1 MAERIG
7 VIGAGL
13 MGHGIAQVFA
23 VAGARVRVFDPSAEA
38 LRSLRARI
46 ESNLGALGLPT
57 DAAEN
62 VEPVGSAAA
71 AADGAEMVVEAAP
84 EDVGLKRSLFAGLA
98 EAADG
103 DAILATN
110 TSVISIGEIAA
121 GQAAANRIVGTHWWN
136 PPYLVPLVEV
146 IEHPAVDPWVV
157 QRAITLLGA
166 AGKTAVHVRRD
177 TPGFVGNRL
186 QHAMWREAL
195 ALVDAGVC
203 DPEEIDTVV
212 RSGFGARLAA
222 IGPIENA
229 DLVGLDLTE
238 AIHAYL
244 LPHLDSSAAPAAG
257 LKERVGRGDLGA
269 KSGRGY
275 LDWEEG
281 DADRARDRMVAQLRR
296 SEARAASTRLRH
308 GAARAEEARRVRG
321 AELTRGGAEE
331 ERWT

>member
-38 LRSLRARI
+38 LRSLRPRVEA
-46 ESNLGALGLPT
+46 NLEALDLPT

-62 VEPVGSAAA
+62 VEPVSSVAAA
-71 AADGAEMVVEAAP
+71 AGGAEMVIEAVS
-84 EDVGLKRSLFAGLA
+84 EDLALKRAVFAELA
-98 EAADG
+98 ECAGG
-103 DAILATN
+103 DAILASN

-121 GQAAANRIVGTHWWN
+121 HQAIANRIVGTHWWN

-146 IEHPAVDPWVV
+146 IEHGAVDPWVV
-157 QRAITLLGA
+157 QRAITLLEA

-177 TPGFVGNRL
+177 IPGFVGNRL

-195 ALVDAGVC
+195 ALLDAGVC
-203 DPEEIDTVV
+203 EPEEIDTVV
-212 RSGFGARLAA
+212 RAGFGARLAA

-244 LPHLDSSAAPAAG
+244 LPHLDASTEPARG
-257 LKERVGRGDLGA
+257 LKERVGRGELGA

-281 DADRARDRMVAQLRR
+281 DAEAARDRMVAQLRR
-296 SEARAASTRLRH
+296 TRAVPAASTTADEGSHR
-308 GAARAEEARRVRG
+308 
-321 AELTRGGAEE
+321 
-331 ERWT
+331 

>member
-7 VIGAGL
+7 VVGAGL

-38 LRSLRARI
+38 LRSLRPRI
-46 ESNLGALGLPT
+46 ESNLVALGLPS
-57 DAAEN
+57 DAVEN
-62 VEPVGSAAA
+62 VEPVSSIAAA
-71 AADGAEMVVEAAP
+71 AGGAEMVVEAAP
-84 EDVGLKRSLFAGLA
+84 EDLEAKRAIFAELA
-98 EAADG
+98 HFADG
-103 DAILATN
+103 DAILASN

-121 GQAAANRIVGTHWWN
+121 GQAAATRIVGTHWWN

-146 IEHPAVDPWVV
+146 IEHAGVDPWVV

-177 TPGFVGNRL
+177 IPGFVGNRL

-195 ALVDAGVC
+195 ALLDAGVC
-203 DPEEIDTVV
+203 EPEEIDTVV
-212 RSGFGARLAA
+212 RAGFGARLAA

-238 AIHAYL
+238 AIHSYL
-244 LPHLDSSAAPAAG
+244 LPHLDASTEPARG
-257 LKERVGRGDLGA
+257 LRERVARGELGA
-269 KSGRGY
+269 KTGRGY

-281 DADRARDRMVAQLRR
+281 DADAARDRMASQLRSPQVVDR
-296 SEARAASTRLRH
+296 
-308 GAARAEEARRVRG
+308 
-321 AELTRGGAEE
+321 
-331 ERWT
+331 

>member
-38 LRSLRARI
+38 LRSLRARV
-46 ESNLGALGLPT
+46 ESNLEALGLPT
-57 DAAEN
+57 DAAVAN
-62 VEPVGSAAA
+62 VEPVSSVAAA
-71 AADGAEMVVEAAP
+71 AGGAEMVIEAAP
-84 EDVGLKRSLFAGLA
+84 EDLAMKRSVFAELA
-98 EAADG
+98 EVADG
-103 DAILATN
+103 DAILASN

-146 IEHPAVDPWVV
+146 IEHGGADPWVV
-157 QRAITLLGA
+157 QRTITLLES

-177 TPGFVGNRL
+177 VPGFVGNRL

-195 ALVDAGVC
+195 ALLDAGVC
-203 DPEEIDTVV
+203 DPETLDTVV

-238 AIHAYL
+238 AIHSYL
-244 LPHLDSSAAPAAG
+244 LPHLDASTEPAAG
-257 LKERVGRGDLGA
+257 LRERVARGELGA

-275 LDWEEG
+275 LDWEQG
-281 DADRARDRMVAQLRR
+281 DADAARDRTIAQLRR
-296 SEARAASTRLRH
+296 VEATHR
-308 GAARAEEARRVRG
+308 
-321 AELTRGGAEE
+321 
-331 ERWT
+331 

>member
-38 LRSLRARI
+38 LRSLRSRV
-46 ESNLGALGLPT
+46 ESNLEALGMPT
-57 DAAEN
+57 DAVEN
-62 VEPVGSAAA
+62 VEPVSSVAAA
-71 AADGAEMVVEAAP
+71 AAGGAEMVIEAAP
-84 EDVGLKRSLFAGLA
+84 EDLELKRSVFAELA
-98 EAADG
+98 EVADG
-103 DAILATN
+103 DAILASN
-110 TSVISIGEIAA
+110 TSVISIGEIAT
-121 GQAAANRIVGTHWWN
+121 GQTAANRIVGTHWWN

-146 IEHPAVDPWVV
+146 IEHGGVDPWVV
-157 QRAITLLGA
+157 QRAITMLGA

-177 TPGFVGNRL
+177 IPGFVGNRL

-195 ALVDAGVC
+195 ALLDAGVC
-203 DPEEIDTVV
+203 DPETIDTVV

-238 AIHAYL
+238 AIHSYL
-244 LPHLDSSAAPAAG
+244 LPHLDASTEPARG
-257 LKERVGRGDLGA
+257 LKERVGRGELGA

-275 LDWEEG
+275 LDWAEG
-281 DADRARDRMVAQLRR
+281 DADAARDRMVAQLRR
-296 SEARAASTRLRH
+296 PEATHR
-308 GAARAEEARRVRG
+308 
-321 AELTRGGAEE
+321 
-331 ERWT
+331 

>member
-1 MAERIG
+1 LAERIG

-38 LRSLRARI
+38 LRSLRPRV
-46 ESNLGALGLPT
+46 ESNLQALGMST
-57 DAAEN
+57 EAVEN
-62 VEPVGSAAA
+62 VEPVSSVAAA
-71 AADGAEMVVEAAP
+71 AGGAEMVVEAAP
-84 EDVGLKRSLFAGLA
+84 EDLELKRGIFAELA
-98 EAADG
+98 EVADG
-103 DAILATN
+103 DAILASN
-110 TSVISIGEIAA
+110 TSVIQVGEIAA

-146 IEHPAVDPWVV
+146 IEHGGADPWVV
-157 QRAITLLGA
+157 QRTITLLES

-177 TPGFVGNRL
+177 VPGFVGNRL

-195 ALVDAGVC
+195 ALLDAGVC
-203 DPEEIDTVV
+203 DPETLDTVV

-238 AIHAYL
+238 AIHSYL
-244 LPHLDSSAAPAAG
+244 LPHLDASTEPAAG
-257 LKERVGRGDLGA
+257 LRERVARGELGA
-269 KSGRGY
+269 KTGRGY

-281 DADRARDRMVAQLRR
+281 DADAARDRMVAQLRR
-296 SEARAASTRLRH
+296 VEATRR
-308 GAARAEEARRVRG
+308 
-321 AELTRGGAEE
+321 
-331 ERWT
+331 

>member
-1 MAERIG
+1 LAERIG

-38 LRSLRARI
+38 LRSLRPRV
-46 ESNLGALGLPT
+46 ESNLEALGMST
-57 DAAEN
+57 EAVEN
-62 VEPVGSAAA
+62 VEPVSSVAAA
-71 AADGAEMVVEAAP
+71 AGGAEMVVEAAP
-84 EDVGLKRSLFAGLA
+84 EDLELKRGIFAELA
-98 EAADG
+98 EVADG
-103 DAILATN
+103 DAILASN
-110 TSVISIGEIAA
+110 TSVIQVGEIAA

-146 IEHPAVDPWVV
+146 IEHAGADPWVV
-157 QRAITLLGA
+157 QQAITLLGA

-177 TPGFVGNRL
+177 IPGFVGNRL

-195 ALVDAGVC
+195 ALLDAGVC
-203 DPEEIDTVV
+203 DPQTIDTVV

-229 DLVGLDLTE
+229 DLLGLDLTE
-238 AIHAYL
+238 AIHSYL
-244 LPHLDSSAAPAAG
+244 LPHLDASTEPAKG
-257 LKERVGRGDLGA
+257 LKERVHRGELGA

-281 DADRARDRMVAQLRR
+281 DADSARDRMVAQLRR
-296 SEARAASTRLRH
+296 TENLQSNRSPS
-308 GAARAEEARRVRG
+308 
-321 AELTRGGAEE
+321 
-331 ERWT
+331 

>member
-1 MAERIG
+1 M
-7 VIGAGL
+7 IGAGL

-38 LRSLRARI
+38 LRSLRPRV
-46 ESNLGALGLPT
+46 ESNLEALGMST
-57 DAAEN
+57 EAAEN
-62 VEPVGSAAA
+62 VEPVSSVAAA
-71 AADGAEMVVEAAP
+71 AGGAEMVIEAAP
-84 EDVGLKRSLFAGLA
+84 EDLQLKRGIFAELA
-98 EAADG
+98 EVADG
-103 DAILATN
+103 HAILASN

-146 IEHPAVDPWVV
+146 IEHGGADPWVV
-157 QRAITLLGA
+157 QRAITLLDA

-177 TPGFVGNRL
+177 IPGFVGNRL

-195 ALVDAGVC
+195 ALLDAGVC
-203 DPEEIDTVV
+203 DPETIDTVV

-238 AIHAYL
+238 AIHSYL
-244 LPHLDSSAAPAAG
+244 LPHLDASTEPAAG
-257 LKERVGRGDLGA
+257 LRERVHRGELGG

-281 DADRARDRMVAQLRR
+281 DADAARDRMAAQLRKP
-296 SEARAASTRLRH
+296 ASALR
-308 GAARAEEARRVRG
+308 R
-321 AELTRGGAEE
+321 
-331 ERWT
+331 

>member
-23 VAGARVRVFDPSAEA
+23 VAGARVRVFDPSTEA
-38 LRSLRARI
+38 LQNLRPRI
-46 ESNLGALGLPT
+46 ESNLEALGLPT
-57 DAAEN
+57 DAVEL
-62 VEPVGSAAA
+62 VEPVSSVAAA
-71 AADGAEMVVEAAP
+71 AGGAEMVVEAAP
-84 EDVGLKRSLFAGLA
+84 EDITLKRSIFEELA
-98 EAADG
+98 DFADG

-121 GQAAANRIVGTHWWN
+121 GQPAANRIVGTHWWN
-136 PPYLVPLVEV
+136 PPHLVPLVEV
-146 IEHPAVDPWVV
+146 IEHGGVDPWVV

-177 TPGFVGNRL
+177 IPGFVGNRL

-195 ALVDAGVC
+195 ALLDAGVC
-203 DPEEIDTVV
+203 EPEELDTVV

-244 LPHLDSSAAPAAG
+244 LPHLDNSGEPAAG
-257 LKERVGRGDLGA
+257 LRERVGRGELGA
-269 KSGRGY
+269 RSGRGY
-275 LDWEEG
+275 LDWADG
-281 DADRARDRMVAQLRR
+281 DADAARDRMVAQLRR
-296 SEARAASTRLRH
+296 ADNLQDSGSESTM
-308 GAARAEEARRVRG
+308 G
-321 AELTRGGAEE
+321 TE